1 MFDLSWRK
9 HSIAFTPSLSM
20 GMLQFDEAMSES
32 VLLKI
37 IRELEKV
44 DVKVVAII
52 SDMGPKNMRLWRE
65 LGISIDSP
73 SMANPAD
80 ASRYGRCNE
89 FRMR

>member
-1 MFDLSWRK
+1 MVGLTLVR
-9 HSIAFTPSLSM
+9 SIVEEAFHGIHTFITHDV
-20 GMLQFDEAMSES
+20 LQFDEAVSES

-44 DVKVVAII
+44 DVKVVAVI

-73 SMANPAD
+73 SLANPAD
-80 ASRYGRCNE
+80 ASR
-89 FRMR
+89 